1 VVKLFDRILLFEAVF
16 TIDEILFN
24 SVLLTLAVFEIDESI
39 PELSFFSSFLLIIS
53 VPLTSDFNGFIEV
66 NDDSTLVCV
75 GFFYNSS
82 IILFSCSITIFF
94 IKKKKKNIYI

>member
-66 NDDSTLVCV
+66 NDDSTLDSV
-75 GFFYNSS
+75 GLFDNSS
-82 IILFSCSITIFF
+82 IIFL
-94 IKKKKKNIYI
+94 YQL